1 MKHIKANELLM
12 KIVVLF
18 IFFVFSLVTNWIITT
33 FALSN
38 THVIK

>member
-1 MKHIKANELLM
+1 MKPTKANELLK
-12 KIVVLF
+12 KIAVLF

-33 FALSN
+33 FALSI